1 MLLTVLHFGAAAGND
16 MAKKINED
24 GKNFNNLRS
33 AKPKPWQESI
43 CLC

>member
-1 MLLTVLHFGAAAGND
+1 